1 MGSVPKREM
10 MPDVDF
16 STLIF
21 AIIAVVVAVRLY
33 MTLGSHGPSD
43 GEPSAPLVNLR
54 RAPSAPAAA
63 PAVGAAPPAR
73 PDDSARWRAGA
84 PAGSAAEAGL
94 AAIAAADPAF
104 DAAAFLSGATGA
116 YEMIVKG
123 FAAGDLATLRA
134 YLAPEVFT
142 LFSGQVAARKAAGRT
157 ASVALV
163 GAPQASIVSASLQGG
178 HAHVVVRFVAKLL
191 SATRDGSGAVVEGS
205 ADDPEAHCDLWT
217 FARDPASSDPNWTL
231 LATEAVPAA

>member
-1 MGSVPKREM
+1 
-10 MPDVDF
+10 VDF

-33 MTLGSHGPSD
+33 MTLGAHGPDD
-43 GEPSAPLVNLR
+43 GGPGAPLANLR
-54 RAPSAPAAA
+54 RAPAGSVVG
-63 PAVGAAPPAR
+63 AVGAARPAK
-73 PDDSARWRAGA
+73 PDDSVRWLGGA
-84 PAGSAAEAGL
+84 PAGSDAEAGL

-104 DAAAFLSGATGA
+104 DARAFLSGATAA

-123 FAAGDLATLRA
+123 FAAGDLTTVRG

-163 GAPQASIVSASLQGG
+163 GAPQASIVSASLEGG

-191 SATRDGSGAVVEGS
+191 SATRDASGAVVEGS

-217 FARDPASSDPNWTL
+217 FARDPASADPNWTL